1 VTRRLVRVRGV
12 VQGVGFRPFVATL
25 AGELGLAGTVR
36 NDPDG
41 VLADVQGDAGA
52 VEAFC
57 RRVRDDAPPLALV
70 EAVTW
75 RAEADRA
82 EQDGFVIVSS
92 GQGAG
97 RTLAPPDVAT
107 CADCLREFADP
118 ADRRHRHPFIACT
131 NCGPRFT
138 IIRSLPYDRPATT
151 MDRFPMCP
159 ACRAEYTD
167 STDRRYHA
175 QPIACHDC
183 GPVLSFHAPGHRGPI
198 REEALAAARAVL
210 AGGGIIA
217 VKGAGGY
224 HLACDA
230 TDPSA
235 VRRLRER
242 KRRGDKP
249 FAVLVRDV
257 ATARRFVAVSDP
269 EAGLL
274 ASPQAPIVLL
284 RRLPPDSATL
294 DVADAVAPGNPDV
307 GVMLPPTALHHLVLG
322 TAADPPGPPVLVLTS
337 GNLSGEPIVTED
349 DDAQR
354 RLAGIAD
361 AWLAHDRPIHVP
373 CDDSVTRVVDGEEA
387 PLRRSRGFAPL
398 PVTLPLPVDPVL
410 ATGGDL
416 KNTLAIADGTRAW
429 LSAHVGDMDDL
440 ATQDAAERARTHL
453 EALLGVTPR
462 AVVCDAHPRYRS
474 AAWGRRVATAAGL
487 PITTVQHHHAHVA
500 SVMAEHLL
508 PPDRPVVGVAFDGT
522 GYGDD
527 GAVWGGELLLA
538 SYEGYER
545 RAHLSYVG
553 LAGGDVAVRRSYRMA
568 LAHLSAAGV
577 PWDPDLPPVAA
588 CPPDERRVL
597 ARQLAVGLAVVP
609 TSSAGRLF
617 DAVASIAGVCHE
629 SVFEAQAA
637 MALEAAAVRAGGI
650 DADAD
655 PYPLPLADSTWHCE
669 VLVRAVVA
677 DVHAGVPPPVI
688 AARFHHGLARAVS
701 DGAAGLA
708 REAGVDTVA
717 LSGGVFANALLS
729 TLVARRLREHGL
741 RVLRQRRVP
750 ANDGGLALGQI
761 AVAAARRTGDPDIR
775 RGAVPGSEPT
785 CP

>member
-1 VTRRLVRVRGV
+1 MTRRLVRVRGV

-25 AGELGLAGTVR
+25 AGELRLAGTVR

-41 VLADVQGDAGA
+41 VLADVQGDAAA

-57 RRVRDDAPPLALV
+57 RRVRGDAPPLALV
-70 EAVTW
+70 ESVTW
-75 RAEADRA
+75 RASADEPDRS
-82 EQDGFVIVSS
+82 GFAIVSS
-92 GQGAG
+92 GSGPG

-107 CADCLREFADP
+107 CADCLREFVDP

-159 ACRAEYTD
+159 ACRTEYTD
-167 STDRRYHA
+167 PADRRYHA

-183 GPVLSFHAPGHRGPI
+183 GPRLAFHDSGRGAAG
-198 REEALAAARAVL
+198 EEALAAARTVL
-210 AGGGIIA
+210 AGGGIVAI
-217 VKGAGGY
+217 KGVGGY

-230 TDPSA
+230 TDAAA

-257 ATARRFVAVSDP
+257 ATARRFVAVADA
-269 EAGLL
+269 EARLL

-284 RRLPPDSATL
+284 RRLPPGAATL

-337 GNLSGEPIVTED
+337 GNLSGEPIVTDD
-349 DDAQR
+349 DDARR

-398 PVTLPLPVDPVL
+398 PVTLPVPVDPVL

-453 EALLGVTPR
+453 EALLGVTPQ
-462 AVVCDAHPRYRS
+462 AVVTDAHPRYRS
-474 AAWGRRVATAAGL
+474 AAWGRRVAAAGGL
-487 PITTVQHHHAHVA
+487 PVATVQHHHAHVA
-500 SVMAEHLL
+500 SVMAEHGV
-508 PPDRPVVGVAFDGT
+508 PTGTPVVGVAFDGT

-538 SYEGYER
+538 TYEGYER

-553 LAGGDVAVRRSYRMA
+553 LAGGDAAVRRTYRMA
-568 LAHLSAAGV
+568 LAQLSAAGV

-597 ARQLAVGLAVVP
+597 ARQLEVGLAVVP

-617 DAVASIAGVCHE
+617 DAVASIAGLCHE

-637 MALEAAAVRAGGI
+637 MALEAAAVGAGGV
-650 DADAD
+650 DAEVD
-655 PYPLPLADSTWHCE
+655 PYPLPLVDGQWRCE
-669 VLVRAVVA
+669 VLVREAVA
-677 DVHAGVPPPVI
+677 DVRAGAAPELV
-688 AARFHHGLARAVS
+688 AARFHRGLARAAA
-701 DGAAGLA
+701 DGAAGVA
-708 REAGVDTVA
+708 AAAGVDRVA

-729 TLVARRLREHGL
+729 TLVARRLREAGL

-750 ANDGGLALGQI
+750 ATDGGLALGQI
-761 AVAAARRTGDPDIR
+761 AVAAARSARVRPHPAD
-775 RGAVPGSEPT
+775 RGTPT
-785 CP
+785 ARGT

>member
-25 AGELGLAGTVR
+25 AGELRLTGTVR

-41 VLADVQGDAGA
+41 VLADVQGDAAA

-70 EAVTW
+70 ETVTW
-75 RAEADRA
+75 QDEAERPGRS
-82 EQDGFVIVSS
+82 GFAIVGS
-92 GQGAG
+92 GAGPG

-107 CADCLREFADP
+107 CGDCLREFADP

-159 ACRAEYTD
+159 VCRTEFTD
-167 STDRRYHA
+167 PADRRYHA

-183 GPVLSFHAPGHRGPI
+183 GPRLAFHDSGRGATG
-198 REEALAAARAVL
+198 EEAMAAARTVL
-210 AGGGIIA
+210 AGGGIVA
-217 VKGAGGY
+217 VKGVGGY

-230 TDPSA
+230 TEPAA

-257 ATARRFVAVSDP
+257 ATARRFVAVAAD
-269 EAGLL
+269 EARLL

-284 RRLPPDSATL
+284 RRLPPGAATL

-307 GVMLPPTALHHLVLG
+307 GVMLPPTALHHLLLG

-337 GNLSGEPIVTED
+337 GNLSGEPIVTDD
-349 DDAQR
+349 DDAHR
-354 RLAGIAD
+354 RLAGVAD
-361 AWLAHDRPIHVP
+361 AWLSHDRPIHVP

-387 PLRRSRGFAPL
+387 PLRRSRGFVPL
-398 PVTLPLPVDPVL
+398 PVTLPVRVSPTL

-416 KNTLAIADGTRAW
+416 KNTLAVADGTRAW

-474 AAWGRRVATAAGL
+474 AAWGRRVAAARRL
-487 PITTVQHHHAHVA
+487 PVTTVQHHHAHVA
-500 SVMAEHLL
+500 SVMAEHGV
-508 PPDRPVVGVAFDGT
+508 PPGTPVVGIAFDGT

-538 SYEGYER
+538 TYEGYQR
-545 RAHLSYVG
+545 RAHLSYVD
-553 LAGGDVAVRRSYRMA
+553 LAGGDAAVRRTYRLA

-597 ARQLAVGLAVVP
+597 ARQLEVGLAVVP

-629 SVFEAQAA
+629 SVFEARAA
-637 MALEAAAVRAGGI
+637 MALEAAAVRAGGV

-655 PYPLPLADSTWHCE
+655 PYPLPLVDGQWRCE

-677 DVHAGVPPPVI
+677 DVRAGAGPELV
-688 AARFHHGLARAVS
+688 AARFHQGLARAAA
-701 DGAAGLA
+701 DGAARVA
-708 REAGVDTVA
+708 AAAGVDRVA

-729 TLVARRLREHGL
+729 TLVARRLREAGL
-741 RVLRQRRVP
+741 QVLRQRRVP
-750 ANDGGLALGQI
+750 ATDGGLALGQI
-761 AVAAARRTGDPDIR
+761 AVAAARSGT
-775 RGAVPGSEPT
+775 
-785 CP
+785 